1 MGRRLAVP
9 ADCEITRKS
18 ANFAIVRSLHDI
30 PRRLG
35 TTMVLL
41 WLACLLPHC
50 SEGPG
55 RPAPA
60 KRNSTERSSRQES
73 RKRRILFF
81 GDSLTAGYGL
91 EDPSDGFTAV
101 LSRRIDSLG
110 WEWEVVNA
118 GLSGET
124 SAGGDGRIDWVLQQ
138 PVDVFV
144 LELGANDGL
153 RGIPVEETTRNL
165 QSIIDKVLKA
175 NPDVRLVMAGMQA
188 PPNMGSE
195 FTDQFRIIF
204 PEVARRNDMVL
215 IPFLLEGVA
224 GEPALNQPDGIH
236 PTPEGHRIVAENVWK
251 ALLPLIEPVKGS

>member
-1 MGRRLAVP
+1 
-9 ADCEITRKS
+9 
-18 ANFAIVRSLHDI
+18 
-30 PRRLG
+30 
-35 TTMVLL
+35 MVLL
-41 WLACLLPHC
+41 WLACILPNC
-50 SEGPG
+50 TEGPG
-55 RPAPA
+55 RLAPA
-60 KRNSTERSSRQES
+60 KRNSTERSSREES

-101 LSRRIDSLG
+101 LARRIDSLG
-110 WEWEVVNA
+110 WDWEVVNA

-153 RGIPVEETTRNL
+153 RGIPVEETARNL
-165 QSIIDKVLKA
+165 QSIIDKVRKA
-175 NPDVRLVMAGMQA
+175 NPDARLVMAGMQA
-188 PPNMGSE
+188 PPNMGSD
-195 FTDQFRIIF
+195 FTVRFRRIF
-204 PEVARRNDMVL
+204 PELAARNGMVS

-236 PTPEGHRIVAENVWK
+236 PTPEGHRLVAENVWK
-251 ALLPLIEPVKGS
+251 VLRPLIAPAKGL

>member
-1 MGRRLAVP
+1 
-9 ADCEITRKS
+9 
-18 ANFAIVRSLHDI
+18 
-30 PRRLG
+30 
-35 TTMVLL
+35 MVLL

-73 RKRRILFF
+73 RKHRILFF

-110 WEWEVVNA
+110 WDWEVVNA

-124 SAGGDGRIDWVLQQ
+124 SAGGDGRIEWVLQQ
-138 PVDVFV
+138 PVDVFI

-153 RGIPVEETTRNL
+153 RGIPVDETARNL
-165 QSIIDKVLKA
+165 QSIIDKVKKA
-175 NPDVRLVMAGMQA
+175 NPDARLVMAGMQA
-188 PPNMGSE
+188 PPNMGTE
-195 FTDQFRIIF
+195 FTGRFRRLF
-204 PEVARRNDMVL
+204 PELAERNGMVL

-224 GEPALNQPDGIH
+224 GEPGLNQPDGIH
-236 PTPEGHRIVAENVWK
+236 PTKEGHRIVAETVW
-251 ALLPLIEPVKGS
+251 LSLRNLIDPGQHH

>member
-1 MGRRLAVP
+1 M
-9 ADCEITRKS
+9 
-18 ANFAIVRSLHDI
+18 
-30 PRRLG
+30 
-35 TTMVLL
+35 
-41 WLACLLPHC
+41 PHC

-55 RPAPA
+55 RQASA
-60 KRNSTERSSRQES
+60 TKDTSERATRKES
-73 RKRRILFF
+73 RKRILFF

-101 LSRRIDSLG
+101 LARRIDSLG
-110 WEWEVVNA
+110 WDWEVVNA

-153 RGIPVEETTRNL
+153 RGIPVDETERNL
-165 QSIIDKVLKA
+165 QSIIDKVRKA
-175 NPDVRLVMAGMQA
+175 DPAVRLVMAGMQA
-188 PPNMGSE
+188 PPNMGPD
-195 FTDQFRIIF
+195 FTGRFRRIF
-204 PEVARRNDMVL
+204 PELAARNGMAS

-236 PTPEGHRIVAENVWK
+236 PTPEGHRLVADNVWEVLRP
-251 ALLPLIEPVKGS
+251 LLEAAGAR

>member
-1 MGRRLAVP
+1 
-9 ADCEITRKS
+9 
-18 ANFAIVRSLHDI
+18 
-30 PRRLG
+30 
-35 TTMVLL
+35 MVLL

-91 EDPSDGFTAV
+91 EDPSDAFTAV
-101 LSRRIDSLG
+101 LARRIDSLG
-110 WEWEVVNA
+110 WDWEVVNA

-124 SAGGDGRIDWVLQQ
+124 SAGGDGRIEWVLQQ
-138 PVDVFV
+138 PVDVFI

-153 RGIPVEETTRNL
+153 RGIPVDETARNL
-165 QSIIDKVLKA
+165 QSIIDKVKKA
-175 NPDVRLVMAGMQA
+175 NPDARLVMAGMQA
-188 PPNMGSE
+188 PPNMGTE
-195 FTDQFRIIF
+195 FTGRFRRLF
-204 PEVARRNDMVL
+204 PELAERNGMVL

-224 GEPALNQPDGIH
+224 GEPGLNQPDGIH
-236 PTPEGHRIVAENVWK
+236 PTKEGHRIVAETVW
-251 ALLPLIEPVKGS
+251 LSLRNLIDPGQHH

>member
-1 MGRRLAVP
+1 MWRRFAVP

-18 ANFAIVRSLHDI
+18 ANFANVRTLHDI
-30 PRRLG
+30 LRRIR
-35 TTMVLL
+35 TTIALL

-55 RPAPA
+55 RPASA
-60 KRNSTERSSRQES
+60 TKDTSERKPPKES

-91 EDPSDGFTAV
+91 EDPADAFTAV
-101 LSRRIDSLG
+101 LARRIDSLG
-110 WEWEVVNA
+110 WDWEVVNA

-153 RGIPVEETTRNL
+153 RGIPVEETSRNL
-165 QSIIDKVLKA
+165 QSIIDKVRKA
-175 NPDVRLVMAGMQA
+175 NPDARLVMAGMQA
-188 PPNMGSE
+188 PPNMGTD
-195 FTDQFRIIF
+195 FTARFRRIF
-204 PEVARRNDMVL
+204 PELAARNGMAS

-224 GEPALNQPDGIH
+224 GEPILNQPDGIH

-251 ALLPLIEPVKGS
+251 VLLPLIAPVKGS

>member
-1 MGRRLAVP
+1 M
-9 ADCEITRKS
+9 
-18 ANFAIVRSLHDI
+18 
-30 PRRLG
+30 PR
-35 TTMVLL
+35 
-41 WLACLLPHC
+41 C

-55 RPAPA
+55 RPDSAT
-60 KRNSTERSSRQES
+60 KDSTERKSRPES

-101 LSRRIDSLG
+101 LARRIDSLG
-110 WEWEVVNA
+110 WDWEVVNA

-153 RGIPVEETTRNL
+153 RGIPVEETARNL
-165 QSIIDKVLKA
+165 QSIIDKVRKA
-175 NPDVRLVMAGMQA
+175 YPAAKLVMAGMQA
-188 PPNMGSE
+188 PPNMGSD
-195 FTDQFRIIF
+195 FTVRFRRIF
-204 PEVARRNDMVL
+204 PELAARNGMAS

-224 GEPALNQPDGIH
+224 GEPALNQSDGIH
-236 PTPEGHRIVAENVWK
+236 PTPEGHRLVAENVWK
-251 ALLPLIEPVKGS
+251 VLRPLIEPAKGR

>member
-1 MGRRLAVP
+1 MVCVP
-9 ADCEITRKS
+9 ADCEITRKN
-18 ANFAIVRSLHDI
+18 ANFAIVQTIRHI
-30 PRRLG
+30 HRRLA
-35 TTMVLL
+35 TAFTLMA
-41 WLACLLPHC
+41 LACLMPQC

-55 RPAPA
+55 E
-60 KRNSTERSSRQES
+60 STAEDKAEAGEKS
-73 RKRRILFF
+73 RKESPRRRILFF

-101 LSRRIDSLG
+101 IARRIDSLG
-110 WEWEVVNA
+110 WGWEVVNA

-153 RGIPVEETTRNL
+153 RGIPVDETARNL
-165 QSIIDKVLKA
+165 QSIIDKVRKA
-175 NPDVRLVMAGMQA
+175 YPDVRLVMAGMQA

-195 FTDQFRIIF
+195 FTGRFRRIF
-204 PEVARRNDMVL
+204 PELAGRNGMVS

-224 GEPALNQPDGIH
+224 GEPSLNQPDGIH
-236 PTPEGHRIVAENVWK
+236 PTAEGHRIVAENVWK
-251 ALLPLIEPVKGS
+251 ALRPLIEPAAVP

>member
-1 MGRRLAVP
+1 MA
-9 ADCEITRKS
+9 
-18 ANFAIVRSLHDI
+18 
-30 PRRLG
+30 
-35 TTMVLL
+35 LL

-50 SEGPG
+50 SDGPG
-55 RPAPA
+55 RPATATKDSP
-60 KRNSTERSSRQES
+60 ERESPRES

-91 EDPSDGFTAV
+91 EDPSDAFTAV
-101 LSRRIDSLG
+101 LARRIDSLG
-110 WEWEVVNA
+110 WDWEVVNA

-153 RGIPVEETTRNL
+153 RGIPVEETARNL
-165 QSIIDKVLKA
+165 QSIIDKVRKA
-175 NPDVRLVMAGMQA
+175 SPGARLVMAGMQA
-188 PPNMGSE
+188 PPNMGTA
-195 FTDQFRIIF
+195 FTDRFRRVF
-204 PEVARRNDMVL
+204 PEVAERNGMVL

-236 PTPEGHRIVAENVWK
+236 PTPEGQRLVAETVWK
-251 ALLPLIEPVKGS
+251 ALRPLLEPVG